1 MVQLGTETYKENGKM
16 GIKTKFNP
24 MGGVA
29 GVKMVNLTV
38 VTTPSDATCTLT
50 YNGQT
55 YNTKTLSVEEGSTVA
70 YSISATGYTTQSGS
84 WVVNADTTQT
94 ITLNKQ
100 TYLLTV
106 ITSPAN
112 ADCRLY
118 YNGEYYYQK
127 TLTVEYGATVS
138 YYVYGVTGY
147 GTKSDS
153 WTITSTTTETVELSP
168 ILYELRVE
176 FTPSDAT
183 CVLYY
188 NGAEHIFSGYPA
200 SVPVQYNTVVNYR
213 IYKTGYVTQEGS
225 WTITGDTLK
234 RITLAVQYT
243 LTVST
248 NPNNATCT
256 LTYGGSSYSSKSAT
270 VASGTVI
277 NYSVYHSIYGTTTGS
292 ITMNSNKTLTCTGAS
307 STTSKY
313 QLDSDLQI
321 VGSPSITSDGLMTS
335 ITADDYVRTINSAS
349 SYMSETNYE
358 IQLKFKVSS
367 LGRRRFPFANSW
379 VSNPVGANI
388 EILASNKLRFTAG
401 YSGATL
407 ALNWST
413 TNTITTNTWYTVNL
427 KNNNNT
433 YTVDAGNLG
442 THSTTTRKTTWGTSY
457 GLNYGNLRGSTTLS
471 ATNTTIDLKNSW
483 VKSNGSYV
491 IYNVGTTTSY
501 YWNTT
506 VT

>member
-1 MVQLGTETYKENGKM
+1 M

-24 MGGVA
+24 MGGTA
-29 GVKMVNLTV
+29 GVKMVTLTV

-84 WVVNADTTQT
+84 WTVSADTTQT
-94 ITLNKQ
+94 IILNKQ

-147 GTKSDS
+147 GTKSGS

-168 ILYELRVE
+168 ILY
-176 FTPSDAT
+176 
-183 CVLYY
+183 
-188 NGAEHIFSGYPA
+188 
-200 SVPVQYNTVVNYR
+200 
-213 IYKTGYVTQEGS
+213 
-225 WTITGDTLK
+225 
-234 RITLAVQYT
+234 T

-248 NPNNATCT
+248 NPSNATCT

-277 NYSVYHSIYGTTTGS
+277 NYSVYHSTYGTTTGS

-321 VGSPSITSDGLMTS
+321 LGSPSITSDGLMTN
-335 ITADDYVRTINSAS
+335 ISAS
-349 SYMSETNYE
+349 NYVDTNYAASTYMSETNYE
-358 IQLKFKVSS
+358 IQVRFKFSKLSGRQVIIGNFWHSTAGHNGVSIEANGKDFVCS
-367 LGRRRFPFANSW
+367 VGMFANVEAYGW
-379 VSNPVGANI
+379 MVSGV
-388 EILASNKLRFTAG
+388 LATD
-401 YSGATL
+401 
-407 ALNWST
+407 
-413 TNTITTNTWYTVNL
+413 TWYTVNF
-427 KNNNNT
+427 NNNNKT
-433 YTVDAGNLG
+433 YTVDAGSIG
-442 THSTTTRKTTWGTSY
+442 TNSATTRKTVWSTSLPIYFGRQY
-457 GLNYGNLRGSTTLS
+457 GDSSYPARY
-471 ATNTTIDLKNSW
+471 ATIDLKNSW

-491 IYNVGTTTSY
+491 IYNVGTVTSY